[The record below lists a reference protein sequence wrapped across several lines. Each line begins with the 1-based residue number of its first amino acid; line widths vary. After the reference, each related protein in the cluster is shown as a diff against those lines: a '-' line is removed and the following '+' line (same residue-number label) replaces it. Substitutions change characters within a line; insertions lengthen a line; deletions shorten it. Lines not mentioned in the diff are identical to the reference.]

1 MNRREAMALLAAL
14 PLAARLGAQTRPTST
29 HRLFLGPGHG
39 LLLGPDGRLQSFSMD
54 IGRGEEMPAAEYLGL
69 GDERPVDH
77 FALYGVACPAAV
89 VAAAAGSGTSFAV
102 LADGRVLACGSTGS
116 GELGITP
123 QGEFETRAQPRMKT
137 NTPTPVAVSVD
148 AVNISSK
155 ADHVLVLSRD
165 GGVYAWGRG
174 DGGQLGIGPL
184 PTVTFKTQSA
194 RAMPYV
200 PYPVRVS
207 DLANV
212 TAIAAGNRH
221 SLALLKDGTVLGW
234 GFNRF
239 GQVGDGTTMNRDRPT
254 PVTGVRN
261 AVAISAGWDFSV
273 AVLADGT
280 VMDWG
285 ATYGN
290 PTPRPTPALVTG
302 TRGIRT
308 AVAGGSHVAAI
319 TTTGGVMTWGNNAHY
334 ETGRPGSINPAGLV
348 RGLEGVRSVAVADGT
363 NIVVLESGRM
373 MTWGEVREWTRPG
386 SGGAGLSP
394 FPILLWLDG
403 LDQP

>member
-1 MNRREAMALLAAL
+1 VTIA
-14 PLAARLGAQTRPTST
+14 G
-29 HRLFLGPGHG
+29 
-39 LLLGPDGRLQSFSMD
+39 
-54 IGRGEEMPAAEYLGL
+54 
-69 GDERPVDH
+69 
-77 FALYGVACPAAV
+77 
-89 VAAAAGSGTSFAV
+89 VAAAAAGASSSFAV
-102 LADGRVLACGSTGS
+102 LTDGRVLAWGSSGS

-123 QGEFETRAQPRMKT
+123 QDEFETRAQPHTKT
-137 NTPTPVAVSVD
+137 STPTPVAVPLDVVD
-148 AVNISSK
+148 ISCK
-155 ADHVLVLSRD
+155 ADHVLALARD
-165 GGVYAWGRG
+165 GGVCAWGRG

-184 PTVTFKTQSA
+184 PNVTFKTQSA
-194 RAMPYV
+194 RVMPFV
-200 PYPVRVS
+200 PYPVRVPGVS
-207 DLANV
+207 NV
-212 TAIAAGNRH
+212 TAIATGNRH
-221 SLALLKDGTVLGW
+221 SLVLLKDGTVLSW

-239 GQVGDGTTMNRDRPT
+239 GQVGDGTTMNRDRPIT
-254 PVTGVRN
+254 VNGVRN

-290 PTPRPTPALVTG
+290 PTPRPTPALVPG

-348 RGLEGVRSVAVADGT
+348 KGLEGVRSVAVADGT

-373 MTWGEVREWTRPG
+373 MTWGEVRPWTRPG
-386 SGGAGLSP
+386 AGGGELSP